1 MRSLSSKST
10 SASFRGLRWGGP
22 ALAYAKIL
30 RRRVVPAAATAVD
43 VRVPAQRRLQW
54 PRTHRRRKAAMSG
67 LLFVALVTAAQAGA
81 FGRTMNFG
89 AALRLMLP
97 GNVWLARKLV
107 EMQTGLGLFNSC
119 LLAREATRLEVLHVF
134 WCYLSSK
141 LVLWTYPWRPGT
153 WSCQRGVWRGPG
165 RPRALWTA
173 AQVLEP
179 RNDGPATTRRP
190 PPRRRRDHVQGNT

>member
-1 MRSLSSKST
+1 MLCVKK
-10 SASFRGLRWGGP
+10 A
-22 ALAYAKIL
+22 
-30 RRRVVPAAATAVD
+30 RRRGAVAGAAALVD
-43 VRVPAQRRLQW
+43 QFPRLRQLKG
-54 PRTHRRRKAAMSG
+54 PRKGRRRAAAMSG

-81 FGRTMNFG
+81 FGRTVNFG

>member
-1 MRSLSSKST
+1 
-10 SASFRGLRWGGP
+10 
-22 ALAYAKIL
+22 
-30 RRRVVPAAATAVD
+30 
-43 VRVPAQRRLQW
+43 
-54 PRTHRRRKAAMSG
+54 MSG

-81 FGRTMNFG
+81 FGRTVNFG

>member
-1 MRSLSSKST
+1 
-10 SASFRGLRWGGP
+10 
-22 ALAYAKIL
+22 
-30 RRRVVPAAATAVD
+30 
-43 VRVPAQRRLQW
+43 
-54 PRTHRRRKAAMSG
+54 MSG

-81 FGRTMNFG
+81 FGRTVNFG

-141 LVLWTYPWRPGT
+141 LVLWTYPWETGY
-153 WSCQRGVWRGPG
+153 VGP
-165 RPRALWTA
+165 
-173 AQVLEP
+173 
-179 RNDGPATTRRP
+179 PATEFVAA
-190 PPRRRRDHVQGNT
+190 RRRGRAGVPRERVA

>member
-22 ALAYAKIL
+22 ALAYAMIL

-81 FGRTMNFG
+81 FGRTVNFG

-119 LLAREATRLEVLHVF
+119 LLAREATRLDYRSCTYFGVMSRQS
-134 WCYLSSK
+134 WSSG
-141 LVLWTYPWRPGT
+141 RI
-153 WSCQRGVWRGPG
+153 RGDRVRGAASAEFGADRGARGPCG
-165 RPRALWTA
+165 RLPRF
-173 AQVLEP
+173 
-179 RNDGPATTRRP
+179 
-190 PPRRRRDHVQGNT
+190 

>member
-1 MRSLSSKST
+1 MLCVKK
-10 SASFRGLRWGGP
+10 A
-22 ALAYAKIL
+22 
-30 RRRVVPAAATAVD
+30 RRRGAVAGAAALVD
-43 VRVPAQRRLQW
+43 QFPRLRQLKG
-54 PRTHRRRKAAMSG
+54 PRKGRRRAAAMSG

-81 FGRTMNFG
+81 FGRTVNFG

-141 LVLWTYPWRPGT
+141 LVLWTYPGRRGT
-153 WSCQRGVWRGPG
+153 WSRQQRSLWPLVGGGGEAGGP
-165 RPRALWTA
+165 RLRA
-173 AQVLEP
+173 
-179 RNDGPATTRRP
+179 TRRP